1 METKSR
7 VILKKLCM
15 SWIPTRFCDEDGLS
29 RINLCGQCNIKA
41 SLPDNNLLPTTKHA
55 AYTRGRKSIIVTFLM
70 SVIIEIRYK
79 CHWNKTRREFID
91 LHIKKIKFSKKISL
105 MVTHTC
111 ICIIVACVEKINP
124 HSSSND
130 FHIRTK
136 EEESNT
142 ILQIADNLIAMRSK

>member
-79 CHWNKTRREFID
+79 CH
-91 LHIKKIKFSKKISL
+91 IKKIKFSKKFSL

>member
-1 METKSR
+1 METKSH
-7 VILKKLCM
+7 VILKKLCI

-79 CHWNKTRREFID
+79 CHRNKTRRKFID
-91 LHIKKIKFSKKISL
+91 LHIKKSHLAKKKKKL

-111 ICIIVACVEKINP
+111 KCMVACVEKISP

-130 FHIRTK
+130 FYKNKRRVIK
-136 EEESNT
+136 YYP
-142 ILQIADNLIAMRSK
+142 

>member
-1 METKSR
+1 METKSC
-7 VILKKLCM
+7 VILKKLCI

-79 CHWNKTRREFID
+79 CHRNKTRRKFID
-91 LHIKKIKFSKKISL
+91 LHIKKSHLAKKNKKL

-111 ICIIVACVEKINP
+111 KCMVACVEKISP

-130 FHIRTK
+130 FHKHKRRVIK
-136 EEESNT
+136 YYP
-142 ILQIADNLIAMRSK
+142 

>member
-1 METKSR
+1 METKSH

-79 CHWNKTRREFID
+79 CHRNKTRRKFID
-91 LHIKKIKFSKKISL
+91 LHIKKSHLAKKNKKL

-111 ICIIVACVEKINP
+111 KCMVACVEKINP
-124 HSSSND
+124 PSSSND
-130 FHIRTK
+130 FHKNKRRVIK
-136 EEESNT
+136 YYP
-142 ILQIADNLIAMRSK
+142 